1 MSDMNSLRY
10 TFLTLVLAGLTLA
23 LSSWRDGERCQ
34 CLTMLI
40 LPSGSL
46 SIEVARLTSSI
57 SSPPKQM
64 TT

>member
-1 MSDMNSLRY
+1 MSDMNSLS
-10 TFLTLVLAGLTLA
+10 FLRGVTGRGVLTSAH
-23 LSSWRDGERCQ
+23 SHQ

>member
-23 LSSWRDGERCQ
+23 LSSWRDGERC
-34 CLTMLI
+34 
-40 LPSGSL
+40 
-46 SIEVARLTSSI
+46 IEVARLTSSI